1 MNIFEVSR
9 TARRRISVEHVG
21 KVLAYLVPIVGAAGV
36 VIPYLLGFTTLAIL
50 ATYIAIPCL
59 LAPALYW
66 YSSEGYEIRNYSS
79 IETEKLLVSGYLVLQ
94 SISIYLLA
102 TRPVRP
108 YSYYAIVAM
117 MASLVLLNILYFAPT
132 RGRSLRILLQ
142 IVLLQ
147 LNVIWGVT
155 FKYNLYIGRTDF
167 LSHAWLV
174 RRILANQT
182 TVGQFEGFYQSF
194 PLWHIL
200 GTIQHLVL
208 GSPGEPRMTLFAI
221 SGLMFC
227 ATSVAVYLTASR
239 LFDSYKV
246 ALTAALL
253 TSIYPTVIENGMYA
267 IPRSA
272 AGFFFAL
279 LLLSWVKSDD
289 RSIILFA
296 LFTITVAA
304 YHTISLPFIFLILSV
319 EYFFRRLILPGTV
332 DTGMSYRILL
342 FVGIA
347 QTFYWIFFADYLVR
361 HVLRVAV
368 QPSVPGE
375 VNSGVIANPVAELA
389 NYLHQSAILI
399 LLLVGIL
406 IGLRSARLQKTA
418 KATILSALVL
428 AAVSFPGPQLLIG
441 KLAETF
447 NVLRFAQYTFPFIT
461 MTSAYGLVSLYRR
474 TETIGLTGSQIRTIA
489 LVIFVLLSFLTVSND
504 FTASDNP
511 LVERQFYTFY
521 ISESEEES
529 MRTMAEL
536 GSENVPSDYVTARY
550 LEASEYQAKSGV
562 VGMSADRDEMY
573 LRDGDLL
580 LVRAGE
586 LEQRP
591 LQLWETDDPEQGEYD
606 LGSLEYVSSSAP
618 LWGQLGTMNRVF
630 DSGSV
635 VGYEP
640 SPVASSNQTV
650 TASENETADRN
661 ATTEGTVTEG
671 YSTEEPRTRSEHPFS
686 SPYA

>member
-9 TARRRISVEHVG
+9 TAKRRISVERVG
-21 KVLAYLVPIVGAAGV
+21 AVLAYLIPTVGAAGV
-36 VIPYLLGFTTLAIL
+36 VIPYLLGFTTIAIL
-50 ATYIAIPCL
+50 ATYIAVPCL
-59 LAPALYW
+59 VAPVLYW
-66 YSSEGYEIRNYSS
+66 YSAEGYEIRNYSS
-79 IETEKLLVSGYLVLQ
+79 IEVEKLL
-94 SISIYLLA
+94 ISIYLILQA
-102 TRPVRP
+102 LSIYLLVTRLVRP
-108 YSYYAIVAM
+108 YSYYATVAA
-117 MASLVLLNILYFAPT
+117 MAAVVLLNILYFAPT

-174 RRILANQT
+174 RQILTSHT
-182 TVGQFEGFYQSF
+182 TVGQFQGFYQSF
-194 PLWHIL
+194 PLWHVL
-200 GTIQHLVL
+200 GAIQHLVL
-208 GSPGEPRMTLFAI
+208 GSPGEPRTTLFAI

-227 ATSVAVYLTASR
+227 VASIVVYLTAFR
-239 LFDSYKV
+239 LFNSYKV

-279 LLLSWVKSDD
+279 LLLTWIKSDD
-289 RSIILFA
+289 RSIVLFA
-296 LFTITVAA
+296 LCTVTVAA

-319 EYFFRRLILPGTV
+319 EYFFRKRLLPGTV
-332 DTGMSYRILL
+332 DTGMSYRLLL
-342 FVGIA
+342 FVGIV
-347 QTFYWIFFADYLVR
+347 QSFYWIFFADYLVR

-368 QPSVPGE
+368 QPSAPGK
-375 VNSGVIANPVAELA
+375 VNSGIIASPVAELA
-389 NYLHQSAILI
+389 NYLHQSAIL
-399 LLLVGIL
+399 LLLVVGIL
-406 IGLRSARLQKTA
+406 VGLRSERLQKAT
-418 KATILSALVL
+418 KATILSTLVL

-447 NVLRFAQYTFPFIT
+447 NVLRFAQYTFPFIA

-474 TETIGLTGSQIRTIA
+474 TETTGLTRSQIRAIA
-489 LVIFVLLSFLTVSND
+489 LVVFVLLSFLTVSND

-536 GSENVPSDYVTARY
+536 GSENVLSDYVTARY
-550 LEASEYQAKSGV
+550 LEASKYRAKSGV
-562 VGMSADRDEMY
+562 VGVNAARDEMY

-580 LVRAGE
+580 LVRTEE
-586 LEQRP
+586 LERRS
-591 LQLWETDDPEQGEYD
+591 LQLWETDDPEQRGYD
-606 LGSLEYVSSSAP
+606 LGSLEYVSSEAP
-618 LWGQLGTMNRVF
+618 LWEERETMNRVF

-640 SPVASSNQTV
+640 SRTASANRTV
-650 TASENETADRN
+650 TTDENETAEFEGAVDAGRTHRADPN
-661 ATTEGTVTEG
+661 A
-671 YSTEEPRTRSEHPFS
+671 F
-686 SPYA
+686 